1 VTVHGRAILL
11 AEMTSPE
18 ARAEIAGG
26 RRTVVVPF
34 GAFEQHGPHLPLDTD
49 AILGDRLGALVAERL
64 DALCAPTVRLGC
76 SEHHLAFAGTL
87 SLRAETL
94 QMIVRDLVESLARHG
109 FRRVVLLPT
118 HGGNERPL
126 HAAAGAARRDGV
138 TIFVAS
144 LRAAV
149 DALVAVAGAR
159 GVSAGEVG
167 GHAGEL
173 ETSLMLALTPRLV
186 RDAAVAEP
194 GYTGPLDDAATAVFF
209 EKGVDALAA
218 NGVLGDPRRASADA
232 GQAYV
237 AAFVD
242 AFERQVTDAT
252 PDHHA
257 A

>member
-1 VTVHGRAILL
+1 VTVHRRDILL
-11 AEMTSPE
+11 AEMTS
-18 ARAEIAGG
+18 AQVRAEIARGQ
-26 RRTVVVPF
+26 RTVVVPF

-49 AILGDRLGALVAERL
+49 AVLGDRLGPLVAERL
-64 DALCAPTVRLGC
+64 DAVCAPTVRLGC
-76 SEHHLAFAGTL
+76 SEHHLAFAGTV

-94 QMIVRDLVESLARHG
+94 QMVVHDVVDSLARHG

-126 HAAAGAARRDGV
+126 HAAAAAARRDGV
-138 TIFVAS
+138 EIIVAS

-149 DALVAVAGAR
+149 DALVAVAEAR
-159 GVSAGEVG
+159 GVSPGEAG

-186 RDAAVAEP
+186 REAATEP
-194 GYTGPLDDAATAVFF
+194 GYTGPLDDAAAAVFF
-209 EKGVDALAA
+209 EKGVDALEP

-232 GQAYV
+232 GHAYV

-242 AFERQVTDAT
+242 AIEQQLSDAT
-252 PDHHA
+252 HHLA
-257 A
+257 